1 MTSADIQKLI
11 NKPGGYR
18 LSEGVYATRS
28 GLEFDPMIADELA
41 GFVGG
46 PFLVGDTLLGW
57 RPAAKRLRYQKGQP
71 WCWSGASSGCDI
83 ACYAPAINTK
93 GGRPNSTRR
102 LHRIAALLC
111 DTSGAFLVLHW
122 CITELGV

>member
-57 RPAAKRLRYQKGQP
+57 RPAAKRLRYREGQP
-71 WCWSGASSGCDI
+71 WCTAYNGEDCVLVWPSRISVGSDEPLS
-83 ACYAPAINTK
+83 
-93 GGRPNSTRR
+93 
-102 LHRIAALLC
+102 RIAAILC
-111 DTSGAFLVLHW
+111 DNASAFRVLHW